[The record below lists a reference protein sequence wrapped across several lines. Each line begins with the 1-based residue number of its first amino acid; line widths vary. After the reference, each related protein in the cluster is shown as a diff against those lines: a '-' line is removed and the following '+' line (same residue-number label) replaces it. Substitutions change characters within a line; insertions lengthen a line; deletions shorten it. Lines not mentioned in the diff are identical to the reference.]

1 MEQKNTLLRL
11 QIELLKD
18 FLLSK
23 GYSPG
28 TLKFYTPSWNRLL
41 EYANSRGVE
50 YFTPEFGKE
59 FLNEA
64 CGINNTT
71 RLTTTEKKYLRGAR
85 LLETF
90 LQTGEIPK
98 VCRQKPPIPSQFI
111 LLQNEYADHL
121 RGLGQKKKSLKSKL
135 SRTKQFLDF
144 LKTEEVQEMSSLT
157 NEHIL
162 RFLDFLKPRYS
173 ATARG
178 NILYTVRDFLR
189 YCAVKGIVPKELPKL
204 IATFNTG
211 LNEKMPSCYSKAEV
225 ARILQTVDRK
235 TAKGKKEYVILIL
248 IAKLGLRASDIIR
261 IQLENI
267 KWDADVIE
275 FYQQKT
281 GHFTQLPL
289 TEDIRYALLDYLKYS
304 RPQTAFKNVFVRE
317 RAPLAP
323 YEDSATIFSIVSK
336 YIKKAGIETG
346 TKHHGPHSL
355 RHSMAS
361 SLLEEKTPLP
371 VISAALG
378 HSSTKNTSRYL
389 KIDIGLLRSV
399 ALEVPR

>member
-1 MEQKNTLLRL
+1 MEPKNTLLSQ

-23 GYSPG
+23 GYTPG

-41 EYANSRGVE
+41 GYANSRGVE
-50 YFTPEFGKE
+50 YYTTEFGIE

-64 CGINNTT
+64 CGINNAT

-85 LLETF
+85 LLEIF

-111 LLQNEYADHL
+111 LLQNEYVDHL
-121 RGLGQKKKSLKSKL
+121 RNLGQKKKSLKSKL

-144 LKTEEVQEMSSLT
+144 LNAEEVQEMSRLT

-189 YCAVKGIVPKELPKL
+189 YCAVEGIVPKELPKL

-261 IQLENI
+261 IELENI

-346 TKHHGPHSL
+346 AKHHGPHSL

-389 KIDIGLLRSV
+389 RIDIGLLRSV

>member
-1 MEQKNTLLRL
+1 MEPNNTLLSQ
-11 QIELLKD
+11 QIKQLKD

-23 GYSPG
+23 GYTPG

-64 CGINNTT
+64 CGINNAT
-71 RLTTTEKKYLRGAR
+71 RLTTTEKKHLQGAR

-90 LQTGEIPK
+90 LQTGEIPR
-98 VCRQKPPIPSQFI
+98 VRRQKAQIPSQFI
-111 LLQNEYADHL
+111 LIQNNYADHL
-121 RGLGQKKKSLKSKL
+121 CGLGQKKKSLKSKL

-144 LKTEEVQEMSSLT
+144 LNTEEIQKMSRLT
-157 NEHIL
+157 HENIL
-162 RFLDFLKPRYS
+162 RFLDFLKPKYS

-189 YCAVKGIVPKELPKL
+189 YCASEGIVPKDLPKL

-211 LNEKMPSCYSKAEV
+211 LNEKMPSYYSKAEV
-225 ARILQTVDRK
+225 AHVLQTVDRK
-235 TAKGKKEYVILIL
+235 TATGKKEYIILIL
-248 IAKLGLRASDIIR
+248 AAKLGLRASDIIR
-261 IQLENI
+261 IELDNI
-267 KWDADVIE
+267 KWDADIIE

-281 GHFTQLPL
+281 GHFTQLPM
-289 TEDIRYALLDYLKYS
+289 TEDIRYALLDYLKNS

-346 TKHHGPHSL
+346 AKHHGPHSL

-361 SLLEEKTPLP
+361 RLLEEKTPLP

-378 HSSTKNTSRYL
+378 HSSTKNTNRYL
-389 KIDIGLLRSV
+389 RIDIELLRSV

>member
-1 MEQKNTLLRL
+1 METTLLSQ

-18 FLLSK
+18 FMRSK
-23 GYSPG
+23 GYSPD

-50 YFTPEFGKE
+50 YFTPEFSKE

-71 RLTTTEKKYLRGAR
+71 CLPTTKKKYLRGASF
-85 LLETF
+85 LETF

-111 LLQNEYADHL
+111 LLQNEYAGHL

-144 LKTEEVQEMSSLT
+144 LNTEEIQEMSSLT

-162 RFLDFLKPRYS
+162 RFLEFLKPRYS

-189 YCAVKGIVPKELPKL
+189 YCAVKGIVPKELTKL

-211 LNEKMPSCYSKAEV
+211 LNEKMPSCYSKVEV

-261 IQLENI
+261 IELENI
-267 KWDADVIE
+267 KWDANVIE

-304 RPQTAFKNVFVRE
+304 RPQTVFKNVFVRE

-346 TKHHGPHSL
+346 AKHHGPHSL

-389 KIDIGLLRSV
+389 RIDIELLRSV
-399 ALEVPR
+399 ALGVPK

>member
-1 MEQKNTLLRL
+1 MEQKNTLLIQ
-11 QIELLKD
+11 QIDQLKD

-23 GYSPG
+23 GYTPG

-41 EYANSRGVE
+41 EYANSCGVK

-64 CGINNTT
+64 CGINNSTN
-71 RLTTTEKKYLRGAR
+71 LTTTEKKYLRGSR

-90 LQTGEIPK
+90 LETEEIPR
-98 VCRQKPPIPSQFI
+98 VCRQKPLIPSQFI
-111 LLQNEYADHL
+111 LLQNKYADHL
-121 RGLGQKKKSLKSKL
+121 CGLEQKKKSLKSKL

-144 LKTEEVQEMSSLT
+144 LDTEGIQEMSCLAHE
-157 NEHIL
+157 NIL

-173 ATARG
+173 STARG

-189 YCAVKGIVPKELPKL
+189 YCEAEGIVPKDLPNL

-211 LNEKMPSCYSKAEV
+211 LNENMPSCYSKAEV
-225 ARILQTVDRK
+225 ARMLKSVDRN
-235 TAKGKKEYVILIL
+235 TAMGKKDYAILIL
-248 IAKLGLRASDIIR
+248 AAKLGLRASDIIR
-261 IQLENI
+261 IELENI
-267 KWDADVIE
+267 KWDADIIE
-275 FYQQKT
+275 FYQQKS
-281 GHFTQLPL
+281 GRFTQLPL
-289 TEDIRYALLDYLKYS
+289 IEDVRYALLDYLKNS
-304 RPQTAFKNVFVRE
+304 RSQTTFKNVFVRE

-323 YEDSATIFSIVSK
+323 YEDSSTIFSIVSK

-346 TKHHGPHSL
+346 NKHHGPHSL

-378 HSSTKNTSRYL
+378 HSSTKNTIRYL
-389 KIDIGLLRSV
+389 RIDIELLRSV
-399 ALEVPR
+399 ALEVSR